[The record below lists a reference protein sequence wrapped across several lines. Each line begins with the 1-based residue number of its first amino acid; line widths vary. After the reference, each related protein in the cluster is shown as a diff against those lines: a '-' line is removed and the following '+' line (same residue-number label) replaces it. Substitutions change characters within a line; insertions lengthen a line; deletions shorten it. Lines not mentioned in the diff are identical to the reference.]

1 MTFGFGSAF
10 RRVVDVYP
18 VGRRA
23 AEVGSSVEYRIDDL
37 AREAK
42 TTTRNVRAYQER
54 GLLPPPTLRGR
65 VGIYDDDH
73 LTRLKVIDSLLQ
85 RGFTSAHIADFLS
98 GWEQGKDLE
107 EILGLQEI
115 VTRKW
120 SSTETTVIPVELIAQ
135 FLGEDNYDIVA
146 RLIEAKLIRIDG
158 DQAEILDPTLLEVF
172 VDLSQYGF
180 TLEELLDQHERTASK
195 MNAIA
200 ESMVGSVTDHL
211 AAKHGPGWLPKSGEV
226 AETTEMFEKMRS
238 LAMKSAQAELARAL
252 DRVQEQALSDYLSQ
266 TLSRRSE

>member
-1 MTFGFGSAF
+1 MRFETRSPF
-10 RRVVDVYP
+10 RRLVAVYP

-23 AEVGSSVEYRIDDL
+23 AEVGRSVEYRIDDL

-54 GLLPPPTLRGR
+54 GLLPPPMLRGR

-98 GWEQGKDLE
+98 GWEQGKDLG

-120 SSTETTVIPVELIAQ
+120 SSEETTTIPLELIAE
-135 FLGEDNYDIVA
+135 FLGEDNDDIVA
-146 RLIEAKLIRIDG
+146 RLTEAKLIRIDG
-158 DQAEILDPTLLEVF
+158 DQCEILDPTLLEVF
-172 VDLSQYGF
+172 VDMSQYGF
-180 TLEELLDQHERTASK
+180 TLEQLLDQHELTASK

-200 ESMVGSVTDHL
+200 ESMVRSVTDHL
-211 AAKHGPGWLPKSGEV
+211 AAQHGSGWLPKSGEV
-226 AETTEMFEKMRS
+226 AQTTEMFEKMRS
-238 LAMKSAQAELARAL
+238 LAMTSAQAELARAL

-266 TLSRRSE
+266 TLARQNE

>member
-1 MTFGFGSAF
+1 M
-10 RRVVDVYP
+10 
-18 VGRRA
+18 
-23 AEVGSSVEYRIDDL
+23 EYRIDDL

-65 VGIYDDDH
+65 VGIYGDDH

-120 SSTETTVIPVELIAQ
+120 SSAETTVIPVELIAQ
-135 FLGEDNYDIVA
+135 FLGEDNDEIVA
-146 RLIEAKLIRIDG
+146 RLIEAKLIVIDG

-180 TLEELLDQHERTASK
+180 TLEQLLDQHERTASK

-211 AAKHGPGWLPKSGEV
+211 IAQHGPGWLPESGEV

-266 TLSRRSE
+266 TLSSRND

>member
-1 MTFGFGSAF
+1 MTSLF

-23 AEVGSSVEYRIDDL
+23 AEVGRSVEYRIDDL

-98 GWEQGKDLE
+98 GWEQGKDLG
-107 EILGLQEI
+107 EILGLEEI

-120 SSTETTVIPVELIAQ
+120 SSEETTVIPVELIAQ
-135 FLGEDNYDIVA
+135 FLGDGSEDLVA
-146 RLIEAKLIRIDG
+146 RLIEAKLIQIDG
-158 DQAEILDPTLLEVF
+158 DQCTILDPNLLEVF
-172 VDLSQYGF
+172 VDLSEYGL
-180 TLEELLDQHERTASK
+180 TLEQLLVLHEQTASAMK
-195 MNAIA
+195 EIA
-200 ESMVGSVTDHL
+200 ESMVTTVTDHL
-211 AAKHGPGWLPKSGEV
+211 VATHGPGWLPESGEI
-226 AETTEMFEKMRS
+226 AATTRMFEKMRA
-238 LAMKSAQAELARAL
+238 LATKSTAAELARAL
-252 DRVQEQALSDYLSQ
+252 DRAQERGLGDYLSQ
-266 TLSRRSE
+266 TLAARSDG

>member
-1 MTFGFGSAF
+1 MLA
-10 RRVVDVYP
+10 VYP

-23 AEVGSSVEYRIDDL
+23 VKVGRSVEYRIDDL

-73 LTRLKVIDSLLQ
+73 LTRLKVIDALLQ
-85 RGFTSAHIADFLS
+85 RGFTSAHITDFLS

-120 SSTETTVIPVELIAQ
+120 STEETTIVPVELVAE
-135 FLGEDNYDIVA
+135 FLGADSEHIVA
-146 RLIEAKLIRIDG
+146 RLTEANLIRIDG
-158 DQAEILDPTLLEVF
+158 DQCEILDPTLLEVF
-172 VDLSQYGF
+172 ADLSQYGF
-180 TLEELLDQHERTASK
+180 TVEQLLDQHELTASK
-195 MNAIA
+195 MNDVA

-211 AAKHGPGWLPKSGEV
+211 VAKHGPGWLPGSGEV

-252 DRVQEQALSDYLSQ
+252 DRVQEKALDDYLSQ
-266 TLSRRSE
+266 TLSRQSE

>member
-1 MTFGFGSAF
+1 M
-10 RRVVDVYP
+10 
-18 VGRRA
+18 
-23 AEVGSSVEYRIDDL
+23 EYRIDDL

-73 LTRLKVIDSLLQ
+73 LTRLKVIDALLQ
-85 RGFTSAHIADFLS
+85 RGFTSAHIADFFS
-98 GWEQGKDLE
+98 GWEQGKDLG

-120 SSTETTVIPVELIAQ
+120 SSEETTTIPLELIAE
-135 FLGEDNYDIVA
+135 FLGDDNDTIVA
-146 RLIEAKLIRIDG
+146 RLTAAKLIRIDG
-158 DQAEILDPTLLEVF
+158 DQCEILDPALLEVF

-180 TLEELLDQHERTASK
+180 TLEQLLDQHELTASK

-200 ESMVGSVTDHL
+200 ESMVGCVTDHL
-211 AAKHGPGWLPKSGEV
+211 AEQHGPGWLPKSGEI

-238 LAMKSAQAELARAL
+238 LAMTSAQAELARAL
-252 DRVQEQALSDYLSQ
+252 DRVQEKALDEYLSQ
-266 TLSRRSE
+266 TLARQNE

>member
-1 MTFGFGSAF
+1 MTFGSGFPF

-18 VGRRA
+18 VSRRA

-65 VGIYDDDH
+65 VGIYGDDH

-120 SSTETTVIPVELIAQ
+120 SSAETTVIPVDLIAQ
-135 FLGEDNYDIVA
+135 FLGEDNDNIVA
-146 RLIEAKLIRIDG
+146 RLIEANLIRIDG

-180 TLEELLDQHERTASK
+180 TLEQLLDQHERTASK

-211 AAKHGPGWLPKSGEV
+211 IAQHGPGWLPKSGEV

-266 TLSRRSE
+266 TLSSQND